1 MATIVKKPPAS
12 SGRETPTG
20 TTRPAARASTP
31 SSASTASSVARTR
44 SIRSGTPV
52 SARAAVSQRRESLL
66 GNGANNITKEP
77 SAADLEREE
86 AARAET
92 LAIIEDLKERLS
104 KAEASSE
111 SHKRQMDILQS
122 RLDDATREQ
131 AKLEE
136 KVHENEEQIE
146 ALKNEKREIS
156 RQMREME
163 SIYEAERSAM
173 MKEKDEMANREE
185 EMQTVIQRL
194 KDSLAQ
200 RDEEGVRH
208 ARRPCEFTNITPF
221 SCKAYLLTRYSSN
234 RYHQQFAKPRQRE
247 LCAAF
252 LDPPQQLTE

>member
-1 MATIVKKPPAS
+1 
-12 SGRETPTG
+12 
-20 TTRPAARASTP
+20 
-31 SSASTASSVARTR
+31 
-44 SIRSGTPV
+44 
-52 SARAAVSQRRESLL
+52 
-66 GNGANNITKEP
+66 
-77 SAADLEREE
+77 
-86 AARAET
+86 
-92 LAIIEDLKERLS
+92 
-104 KAEASSE
+104 
-111 SHKRQMDILQS
+111 MDILQS

-208 ARRPCEFTNITPF
+208 ARRPCEFLHTNITPF
-221 SCKAYLLTRYSSN
+221 FCLPPHSLTRS
-234 RYHQQFAKPRQRE
+234 FP
-247 LCAAF
+247 
-252 LDPPQQLTE
+252 